1 MTEVVRRELRR
12 QEEKAAAER
21 RKEKE
26 RLIQKRI
33 VELIKKYNLRIKRLE
48 EEVKVWWAKE
58 QKYSSEGK
66 TLRLRWARWQ
76 RERKQRELKNL
87 KKITPSI
94 KFQ

>member
-12 QEEKAAAER
+12 QEEKKAAER

-26 RLIQKRI
+26 RLIQKRLI
-33 VELIKKYNLRIKRLE
+33 ELIKKYNLRIKKLE
-48 EEVKVWWAKE
+48 KEVKELWAKE
-58 QKYSSEGK
+58 QKYISEGK
-66 TLRLRWARWQ
+66 NLRLKWTKWQ
-76 RERKQRELKNL
+76 RERKQRELEDL